1 MESLSNFLLNLVALK
16 AAKAFFR
23 QENHTFPKV
32 CPRKLQK
39 KCYFGRSHCME
50 NDTLRKCVLLSN
62 GHRKWWSL
70 RIEGLKGAGG
80 GHKSV
85 GPIVKGSVALSAEH
99 KAIFATS
106 CPTQG
111 DRCCKDPR
119 LEPCIKMTSPWF
131 RKTQATEQAAEIQP
145 DRREMPRS

>member
-1 MESLSNFLLNLVALK
+1 MEK
-16 AAKAFFR
+16 
-23 QENHTFPKV
+23 
-32 CPRKLQK
+32 
-39 KCYFGRSHCME
+39 
-50 NDTLRKCVLLSN
+50 DTLRKCVLLSD
-62 GHRKWWSL
+62 GQRKWWSL
-70 RIEGLKGAGG
+70 RTGGLKVAGG

-106 CPTQG
+106 CPTPG

-119 LEPCIKMTSPWF
+119 LESCIKVTSPWF
-131 RKTQATEQAAEIQP
+131 RKTQATEQVAEIQP